1 MEQKTN
7 DMAQELSESLEHIMD
22 ENMAERRKQLYRHKM
37 PTDHSL
43 RALLLAMTKSEL
55 DDIRY
60 NLHVTGASSLKK
72 AELAECLVPAILAFA
87 KRWLPTIVDEEYGC
101 FSHLLQKG
109 GLSTEL
115 RDDDTRL
122 DYLRG
127 LGLVACGVQDDKM
140 AFCMPD
146 EVQELFKSLDSGAYR
161 SLVELNTELSRL
173 SAGLLYYYG
182 YLNFEQLYEKVLTY
196 LEPEQREEVSF
207 MDFVGV
213 VLNVSC
219 WKDTIV
225 ALPHGVKYY
234 TLIDE
239 EKLENEQLRRS
250 NLDFAS
256 LSYGDVYDAGA
267 DNYIADTPAYKE
279 LAQFFM
285 REHGCDVLKAADIT
299 GEILILLQNGSE
311 LDEAVDYLEEL
322 GFLKDERKAEAVVP
336 LLIAFN
342 NTTHLWPLKGHTPAE
357 LMEQAGGGRVI
368 PFAEVRKLKVGR
380 NDPCPCGSGKKYKNC
395 CLRKDEQ

>member
-7 DMAQELSESLEHIMD
+7 DMAQELSESLQQLMD
-22 ENMAERRKQLYRHKM
+22 ENMAERRKQLYRHKL
-37 PTDHSL
+37 PANHSL

-72 AELAECLVPAILAFA
+72 AELAERLVPAILDFA

-101 FSHLLQKG
+101 FAHLMQKD

-127 LGLVACGVQDDKM
+127 LGLVTCGVQEEKM

-146 EVQELFKSLDSGAYR
+146 EVRELFKSLDPGTYR

-173 SAGLLYYYG
+173 AAGLLYYYG
-182 YLNFEQLYEKVLTY
+182 YLNFEQLYEKVLAY
-196 LEPEQREEVSF
+196 LEPEQREQVSF

-225 ALPHGVKYY
+225 ALPQGVKYY

-256 LSYGDVYDAGA
+256 LSYGDVYDAGT

-322 GFLKDERKAEAVVP
+322 GFMKEERKAEAVLP

-357 LMEQAGGGRVI
+357 LMEQSGGGRVI
-368 PFAEVRKLKVGR
+368 PFDEVRKLKVGR

>member
-146 EVQELFKSLDSGAYR
+146 EVQELFKERTSLSGRHVLVTAAGTIEPIDPVRYIGNRSSGKMGYAVALEAARRGAIVSLISGPSALPDPIGVSEVVRIESAKEMRDAVMDRFDSADIVIKAAAVADYHAKNVSEHKIKKDDDTLTLVLEKNPDILMELGKKKRNDQILVGFAAETRNLLEYARHKLEKKNLDLIVANDVTRRGAGFNTDTNIVR
-161 SLVELNTELSRL
+161 FLGRDGSVEELPMMLKSKL
-173 SAGLLYYYG
+173 AGLL
-182 YLNFEQLYEKVLTY
+182 
-196 LEPEQREEVSF
+196 
-207 MDFVGV
+207 
-213 VLNVSC
+213 
-219 WKDTIV
+219 
-225 ALPHGVKYY
+225 
-234 TLIDE
+234 
-239 EKLENEQLRRS
+239 
-250 NLDFAS
+250 LDR
-256 LSYGDVYDAGA
+256 V
-267 DNYIADTPAYKE
+267 E
-279 LAQFFM
+279 
-285 REHGCDVLKAADIT
+285 
-299 GEILILLQNGSE
+299 EILEKKNH
-311 LDEAVDYLEEL
+311 ADY
-322 GFLKDERKAEAVVP
+322 K
-336 LLIAFN
+336 
-342 NTTHLWPLKGHTPAE
+342 
-357 LMEQAGGGRVI
+357 
-368 PFAEVRKLKVGR
+368 KVHI
-380 NDPCPCGSGKKYKNC
+380 
-395 CLRKDEQ
+395 

>member
-127 LGLVACGVQDDKM
+127 LGLVACGVQ
-140 AFCMPD
+140 
-146 EVQELFKSLDSGAYR
+146 VTR
-161 SLVELNTELSRL
+161 WL
-173 SAGLLYYYG
+173 SAC
-182 YLNFEQLYEKVLTY
+182 
-196 LEPEQREEVSF
+196 RMRCRSF
-207 MDFVGV
+207 SRAWIPVRTAAWSNSIRSFPV
-213 VLNVSC
+213 C
-219 WKDTIV
+219 
-225 ALPHGVKYY
+225 LPAC
-234 TLIDE
+234 
-239 EKLENEQLRRS
+239 
-250 NLDFAS
+250 F
-256 LSYGDVYDAGA
+256 
-267 DNYIADTPAYKE
+267 
-279 LAQFFM
+279 
-285 REHGCDVLKAADIT
+285 IT
-299 GEILILLQNGSE
+299 TAI
-311 LDEAVDYLEEL
+311 
-322 GFLKDERKAEAVVP
+322 
-336 LLIAFN
+336 
-342 NTTHLWPLKGHTPAE
+342 
-357 LMEQAGGGRVI
+357 
-368 PFAEVRKLKVGR
+368 
-380 NDPCPCGSGKKYKNC
+380 
-395 CLRKDEQ
+395 